1 MAEWLKGA
9 TLVEDTPSWLSSAT
23 LVQDRPGAFEGLGS
37 QVVAGVG
44 DFIAGQGMTAKELG
58 ATTVGPGMTTVGDAL
73 RGNTYDPSQRFTNP
87 LPGDTTIAGYSA
99 DAVPALVARGI
110 GNVAAQLPFG
120 AAGRVASGVAGASAA
135 FGPELEAR
143 RQRNNGEIGASDYA
157 LAGGSAALQGVL
169 SAVGLGAISRAAK
182 PPAGG
187 IVGGASRVGT
197 AAGVEGATSA
207 AEGVISDVA
216 TNVGTKNSDLSA
228 KSLIDAAVT
237 GGVQGV
243 GTGGAVRGSIEAGR
257 VPRIIAAERAARQ
270 LDYREELPGMASDF
284 QKIAADNNLDISNKA
299 DAKRIFEIYEANVN
313 KHKDYNDQR
322 VNLELNK
329 QVAEGRLSQED
340 ADKARAALDKPNA
353 EGFSILQ
360 RSVGEEPFGVNAM
373 ALAKRAVNARQAKI
387 LAGLDN
393 RSATEVTG
401 KMERAKAR
409 LWSAAV
415 GAASGAVLPTTF
427 MSSIQG
433 SSAMATLASAAN
445 VAPFVGGALA
455 GYMGIRVLD
464 KALGTNNP
472 INQLV
477 EAGARK
483 GATSELPGKGMESP
497 RAQKE
502 LEEARRTQAEADRL
516 KGLRMENLTLRNDAL
531 AQMNQLRP
539 TVVEAQNAER
549 QARAAKTQAQAESV
563 PILTAARQGELNAKA
578 QAASQVAQARADATT
593 QVATAR
599 ANEAMSRTRVNEI
612 KAEIALLRK
621 QKLEATSKR
630 DKKTLT
636 GQIKNLEKTLR
647 KAQTQESVGE
657 GVLSGQEQPASD
669 ATTNPVVSEKPAKKK
684 ASGKKKPKETVTD
697 SEGNVVYKNPFD
709 AFKYETRESMENEMR
724 RVAQLENEGVR
735 DPGKFTEGS
744 FRNTNTKI
752 QAVTSLKGLL
762 KKDKAPK
769 ALIDSLD
776 EFTQF
781 EVKEEARAWIVRKG
795 KEFPKYYQRI
805 KSNLD
810 GKPDEKKYTTLE
822 RTMK

>member
-157 LAGGSAALQGVL
+157 LAGGSAALQGAL

-415 GAASGAVLPTTF
+415 GAASGAILPTTF

-563 PILTAARQGELNAKA
+563 PILTQAQAEVASARAGELNTKA
-578 QAASQVAQARADATT
+578 ELNR
-593 QVATAR
+593 
-599 ANEAMSRTRVNEI
+599 I
-612 KAEIALLRK
+612 KAEIETLKK
-621 QKLEATSKR
+621 QKLEAA
-630 DKKTLT
+630 DKGTKDAIS
-636 GQIKNLEKTLR
+636 GQIKELRKTLR
-647 KAQTQESVGE
+647 KTQTKESIGE
-657 GVLSGQEQPASD
+657 GVLPRQEQSSE
-669 ATTNPVVSEKPAKKK
+669 PV
-684 ASGKKKPKETVTD
+684 
-697 SEGNVVYKNPFD
+697 
-709 AFKYETRESMENEMR
+709 
-724 RVAQLENEGVR
+724 
-735 DPGKFTEGS
+735 
-744 FRNTNTKI
+744 
-752 QAVTSLKGLL
+752 
-762 KKDKAPK
+762 
-769 ALIDSLD
+769 
-776 EFTQF
+776 
-781 EVKEEARAWIVRKG
+781 VRKG
-795 KEFPKYYQRI
+795 PIDRKAETVYSFESVFKREAPDEVSTI
-805 KSNLD
+805 MPLLD
-810 GKPDEKKYTTLE
+810 GLKLKVNNFEEGYDIVAAAANASKSKGDFIMNWWVKPGADIKNTRLGKLFSYKDGKKIGVIMTREEAEARRFGNTANE
-822 RTMK
+822 D

>member
-37 QVVAGVG
+37 QVVAGLG

-58 ATTVGPGMTTVGDAL
+58 ATSVGPGITAMGDAL
-73 RGNTYDPSQRFTNP
+73 RGQTYDPTQRFTNP
-87 LPGDTTIAGYSA
+87 LPGDTTIAGYSV
-99 DAVPALVARGI
+99 DAVPALVARGAGSVI
-110 GNVAAQLPFG
+110 GQLPFG
-120 AAGRVASGVAGASAA
+120 AAGRVASGVAGAGAA

-143 RQRNNGEIGASDYA
+143 RQRNEGELGVSDYA
-157 LAGGSAALQGVL
+157 LAGGSAALQGAL

-187 IVGGASRVGT
+187 IVGAASRVGS

-207 AEGVISDVA
+207 AEGVVSDIA
-216 TNVGTKNSDLSA
+216 TNVGTKNSELSA
-228 KSLIDAAVT
+228 KSLVDAAVT

-243 GTGGAVRGSIEAGR
+243 GTGGAVRGTIEAGR
-257 VPRIIAAERAARQ
+257 VPRVVAAERAARQ
-270 LDYREELPGMASDF
+270 LDYRDELPGMVSDF
-284 QKIAADNNLDISNKA
+284 QRIAESNNLNISDNK
-299 DAKRIFEIYEANVN
+299 DAKRVFEIYES
-313 KHKDYNDQR
+313 
-322 VNLELNK
+322 NLGKTKKVADKAVEVELKK
-329 QVAEGRLSQED
+329 QVAEGTLSQED
-340 ADKARAALDKPNA
+340 ANTALAALKTPNA
-353 EGFSILQ
+353 EGFAILD
-360 RSVGEEPFGVNAM
+360 RAVGGEPFGADAIV
-373 ALAKRAVNARQAKI
+373 LAKRAVNARQAKI

-433 SSAMATLASAAN
+433 SSALATLASAAN

-455 GYMGIRVLD
+455 GYLGVRALD
-464 KALGTNNP
+464 RMLGTNNP
-472 INQLV
+472 LQQLV
-477 EAGARK
+477 ESGARK
-483 GATSELPGKGMESP
+483 GATSQLPGKGMESP
-497 RAQKE
+497 RAAKE
-502 LEEARRTQAEADRL
+502 AEEARRMQAEAD
-516 KGLRMENLTLRNDAL
+516 KYKNLRMENLTLRNDAL

-549 QARAAKTQAQAESV
+549 QARAARSQAQAEAV

-578 QAASQVAQARADATT
+578 QAASQVAQARADATA

-630 DKKTLT
+630 DKKTIT

-647 KAQTQESVGE
+647 EAQAKESVGE
-657 GVLSGQEQPASD
+657 GVLSGQEQPASVPTD
-669 ATTNPVVSEKPAKKK
+669 AKRLKTIQRRAETVFSFENHIRKNAPDAADGIMESLADLRQRVNNYQDGLAAVESAVARFPDQAKFIRDWWIKPGAALKDTRLGKLF
-684 ASGKKKPKETVTD
+684 SYRDGKKI
-697 SEGNVVYKNPFD
+697 
-709 AFKYETRESMENEMR
+709 
-724 RVAQLENEGVR
+724 GVIMT
-735 DPGKFTEGS
+735 P
-744 FRNTNTKI
+744 
-752 QAVTSLKGLL
+752 
-762 KKDKAPK
+762 
-769 ALIDSLD
+769 
-776 EFTQF
+776 
-781 EVKEEARAWIVRKG
+781 EEAEARRFGDTAK
-795 KEFPKYYQRI
+795 
-805 KSNLD
+805 D
-810 GKPDEKKYTTLE
+810 
-822 RTMK
+822 